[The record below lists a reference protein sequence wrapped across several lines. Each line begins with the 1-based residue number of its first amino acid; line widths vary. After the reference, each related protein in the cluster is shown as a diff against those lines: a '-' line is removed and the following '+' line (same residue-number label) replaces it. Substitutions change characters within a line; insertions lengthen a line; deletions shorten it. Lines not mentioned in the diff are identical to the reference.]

1 MTLFVVPLKMRG
13 PRTSSFRNTLSFRKI
28 RKHRV
33 RGPSHIG
40 LPSVIL
46 MPVSPPYSHSGDMHP
61 DDATEGVFSGAY
73 LPSSFGLCQD
83 GCRLHLHRRKGK
95 VEGQISSW
103 RIVVLCTET
112 STEARLCAQG
122 PYQRLQF
129 RTALGTDSSL
139 QLRMTIKI
147 APLDLHKGKK
157 YGWNVYFCC
166 IKETGQPTV
175 K

>member
-13 PRTSSFRNTLSFRKI
+13 PRTSSFRNALSFRKI

-61 DDATEGVFSGAY
+61 DDATLRVSGAY
-73 LPSSFGLCQD
+73 LPSSFGLCYA
-83 GCRLHLHRRKGK
+83 GCRLHPHRRKGK

-103 RIVVLCTET
+103 RIVVLCAET
-112 STEARLCAQG
+112 SVRQRLCAQA

-129 RTALGTDSSL
+129 RTAFGTRFLAAAQNDNKDRSERQGRSC
-139 QLRMTIKI
+139 RMTVSGVSFNK
-147 APLDLHKGKK
+147 
-157 YGWNVYFCC
+157 
-166 IKETGQPTV
+166 
-175 K
+175 